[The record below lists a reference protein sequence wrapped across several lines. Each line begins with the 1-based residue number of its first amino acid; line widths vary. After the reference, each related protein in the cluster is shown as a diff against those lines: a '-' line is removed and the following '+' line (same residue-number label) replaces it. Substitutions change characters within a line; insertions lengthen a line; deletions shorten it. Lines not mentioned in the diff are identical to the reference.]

1 MGAPEDAKADHG
13 VMPRVVSPRI
23 TPLSEAD
30 RPSAVEALA
39 RAFRDNPLNLAVI
52 RSRDPAVRMRCNVH
66 GMRVLLP
73 VAQARGLVLA
83 AKVDGRLA
91 GALVAATP
99 FGYPL
104 PAPAPAARIRCLLGQ
119 GWSVARRW
127 GRVFE
132 ALHAVHPLEPMGYL
146 GTLGVDPALQAR
158 GVGTALLN
166 RWLAG
171 LDRKAIGAYL
181 ETDRVENLAFYR
193 RAGFEV
199 VGETR
204 VQGVVIWRMQRA
216 PGSPAR
222 AFGPPPH

>member
-1 MGAPEDAKADHG
+1 
-13 VMPRVVSPRI
+13 
-23 TPLSEAD
+23 
-30 RPSAVEALA
+30 
-39 RAFRDNPLNLAVI
+39 
-52 RSRDPAVRMRCNVH
+52 
-66 GMRVLLP
+66 
-73 VAQARGLVLA
+73 
-83 AKVDGRLA
+83 
-91 GALVAATP
+91 
-99 FGYPL
+99 
-104 PAPAPAARIRCLLGQ
+104 
-119 GWSVARRW
+119 
-127 GRVFE
+127 
-132 ALHAVHPLEPMGYL
+132 MGYL

-222 AFGPPPH
+222 AFAPPPH

>member
-1 MGAPEDAKADHG
+1 MSPPEDAKADRG

-23 TPLSEAD
+23 APLSDAD
-30 RPSAVEALA
+30 RPIAVEALA
-39 RAFRDNPLNLAVI
+39 RAFRDNPLNVAVI
-52 RSRDPAVRMRCNVH
+52 RSRDPAVRTRCNVH

-73 VAQARGLVLA
+73 VAQAHGLVLA

-104 PAPAPAARIRCLLGQ
+104 PAPALAARIRCLAGQ
-119 GWSVARRW
+119 GWGVARRW

-132 ALHAVHPLEPMGYL
+132 ELHAVHPLEPLGYL

-171 LDRKAIGAYL
+171 LDREAIGAYL
-181 ETDRVENLAFYR
+181 EADRVENVAFYR

-204 VQGVVIWRMQRA
+204 VHGVVIWRMQRA
-216 PGSPAR
+216 PASPAR
-222 AFGPPPH
+222 AFGPPSH